1 MVNIKDKKEDMKRE
15 KILAIASWI
24 RRLWEEHKEDMTNA
38 EMENVLLMLTIVDDM
53 YVPERTELH

>member
-1 MVNIKDKKEDMKRE
+1 MKRE